1 MEGLTADL
9 DVHAEVRAH
18 VEGRVDVDELEAT
31 SLFDLASKRPGLEGR
46 KNELVVAPDEF
57 VGPALDL
64 PPTHVEAELSLVA
77 LFFPRLVDV
86 LQRLKG
92 QDCSADF
99 AGFAVPHQFDFA
111 LVGKQEE
118 AILFRQRLALLD
130 ELDEVALL
138 GVGEVVFS
146 ESCGRAMSQ
155 LLPSLLPSFKGSTQF
170 STHLIG
176 YYPFPPPCLGHT
188 CGKNR

>member
-1 MEGLTADL
+1 MSLLSPQMSLLVQPLTCPP
-9 DVHAEVRAH
+9 AH
-18 VEGRVDVDELEAT
+18 IEIQIPIA
-31 SLFDLASKRPGLEGR
+31 
-46 KNELVVAPDEF
+46 
-57 VGPALDL
+57 
-64 PPTHVEAELSLVA
+64 A
-77 LFFPRLVDV
+77 LFFPGLVDV

-176 YYPFPPPCLGHT
+176 SYLFPPPCLGHNAVKT
-188 CGKNR
+188 VRNRVITPHLLPHFG

>member
-1 MEGLTADL
+1 MSR
-9 DVHAEVRAH
+9 AE
-18 VEGRVDVDELEAT
+18 
-31 SLFDLASKRPGLEGR
+31 F
-46 KNELVVAPDEF
+46 F
-57 VGPALDL
+57 
-64 PPTHVEAELSLVA
+64 LVA
-77 LFFPRLVDV
+77 LFLPGLVDV

-92 QDCSADF
+92 QDCGADF